1 MTGPESNKIFAAFLI
16 AGITAYLAAFVGDKL
31 VYPKK
36 LETNAVEIEGAE
48 LAAAGATAVLMPEP
62 IMHLIAN
69 ADIAQGERLSR
80 ACAACHTFNNGGA
93 TMIGPNLWNTFGNKK
108 AHIDGFAYSA
118 GLSQMAGNWG
128 YNELNWFLWRPKTY
142 ISDTKMN
149 YIGLRKPEDRAA
161 MIAWLRT
168 LSDSPKPLPTQA
180 QIDAEKAELSPP
192 EPEETAD
199 AADAADAVGAVGE
212 SDTAQ
217 N

>member
-48 LAAAGATAVLMPEP
+48 LEAAGATAVLMPEP

-80 ACAACHTFNNGGA
+80 ACAACHTFNSGGA
-93 TMIGPNLWNTFGNKK
+93 TMIGPNLWDTFGNRK
-108 AHIDGFAYSA
+108 AHIDGFAYSNTLA
-118 GLSQMAGNWG
+118 EMQGNWG
-128 YNELNWFLWRPKTY
+128 YNELNWFLWRPRVY
-142 ISDTKMN
+142 VEGTKMN
-149 YIGLRKPEDRAA
+149 YIGLRRPEDRAA

-168 LSDSPKPLPTQA
+168 LSNSPKPLPTQA

-192 EPEETAD
+192 EPEETAEATESSTTD
-199 AADAADAVGAVGE
+199 GE